1 MNSLTYAGYILVLL
15 GGILL
20 VLFGLLGLLGT
31 VLIPFSPL
39 YYIGV
44 SAHGLVTLIIGVIC
58 IIGSRYV
65 GTLVWAIVLLVLG
78 IVATG
83 IGGTLVI
90 LGTLLGLVSILIKTP
105 RPK

>member
-1 MNSLTYAGYILVLL
+1 MNSLAYAGYILVLI

-20 VLFGLLGLLGT
+20 VIFGLLGLLGT

-44 SAHGLVTLIIGVIC
+44 AAHGLISLIIGAICVI
-58 IIGSRYV
+58 SAKHV
-65 GTLVWAIVLLVLG
+65 GTLVWAIILLVLG

-83 IGGTLVI
+83 IGGALVI
-90 LGTLLGLVSILIKTP
+90 LGALFGLVSSLVKT
-105 RPK
+105 